1 MRISEMSRAR
11 GGARRDLATGF
22 VFWGTNM
29 MHLYE
34 YALYALAA
42 CLLLLILF
50 QNTAIAD
57 VIGTDLILVTAQAD
71 SLWSRA

>member
-1 MRISEMSRAR
+1 
-11 GGARRDLATGF
+11 
-22 VFWGTNM
+22 M

-50 QNTAIAD
+50 QNTAIAG
-57 VIGTDLILVTAQAD
+57 VIGTEQILATAQAG